1 MYGRLGAAAGID
13 AGRAKGGRPPK
24 STGLQQQQMLK
35 LYGEGKSVEKSL
47 ARFSGMNASRI
58 ASMGSCTGS
67 Y

>member
-35 LYGEGKSVEKSL
+35 LYGEGKSVREI
-47 ARFSGMNASRI
+47 AREVFGDERFKNRVH
-58 ASMGSCTGS
+58 GFLHR
-67 Y
+67 